1 MGFGQQAESTLNSSS
16 SCLLKS
22 YSSYLTSSPE
32 DTLSLEDV
40 AAENPA
46 VVRALDV
53 LRAAKEADYRVVQT
67 VDVVLGI
74 YPSDRTSSFR
84 RDHTAGAA

>member
-22 YSSYLTSSPE
+22 YSSYLTWSPE
-32 DTLSLEDV
+32 DTSSLEDV
-40 AAENPA
+40 VAVNPA
-46 VVRALDV
+46 VVRALDELPV
-53 LRAAKEADYRVVQT
+53 GKVVGCRVVQM

-74 YPSDRTSSFR
+74 CPLDQTS
-84 RDHTAGAA
+84 

>member
-1 MGFGQQAESTLNSSS
+1 MEFGQQAESTLNSSS

-32 DTLSLEDV
+32 DTSSLEDA

-46 VVRALDV
+46 VVRALDALLAGKV
-53 LRAAKEADYRVVQT
+53 ADCRVVQM
-67 VDVVLGI
+67 VDVVLDI
-74 YPSDRTSSFR
+74 YPWDQTSSFQP
-84 RDHTAGAA
+84 DHTAGEA